1 MTTRPAPPAL
11 DGGPHAPDAHVSPD
25 TPGAR
30 DPHGASDAPAAR
42 DTRGA
47 PDAHRPLD
55 WPDEPERP
63 DDVDRRPP
71 SRAERRTAWWDRAVA
86 TVGLAALGLCIGALA
101 LTAGDLAPRDV
112 ARELAAT
119 GVRAQVQRV
128 TVRPAEEPGG
138 RLAVTFEAGG
148 ETVVANAVGS
158 GTERADE
165 DPATMVVLHDPDD
178 PTRAMLE
185 EDVRHLADE
194 ALPDGLATAALL
206 AAVAAG
212 AAGLRVV
219 RAARARRRGGH
230 LRAVDPAAVAAV
242 LVVAAT
248 VSGVVV
254 AGEHVPAAWSWLG
267 FPVSLAVTVVAV
279 QLGVRVALNDRGA
292 PRPTRP

>member
-1 MTTRPAPPAL
+1 MTTRPAPPTV
-11 DGGPHAPDAHVSPD
+11 DGGPCAPDVHASPGKHVPPGEHVPPD
-25 TPGAR
+25 AVGAR
-30 DPHGASDAPAAR
+30 DP
-42 DTRGA
+42 RGV
-47 PDAHRPLD
+47 PDAHGPLD
-55 WPDEPERP
+55 WPDEPRRP
-63 DDVDRRPP
+63 DVVDRRPL

-86 TVGLAALGLCIGALA
+86 TVGLAALGLCVGALA
-101 LTAGDLAPRDV
+101 VTAGDLAPRDV
-112 ARELAAT
+112 ARDLAAT

-128 TVRPAEEPGG
+128 VVRPAEEPGG
-138 RLAVTFEAGG
+138 RLAVTFVAGG
-148 ETVVANAVGS
+148 DTVVANAVGS

-194 ALPDGLATAALL
+194 VLRDGLATAALL

-219 RAARARRRGGH
+219 RAARVRRRGGR

-279 QLGVRVALNDRGA
+279 RLGVRVALNDRGA